1 MENDENAEKEIGSIG
16 RSADTH
22 GQSKPESDRDFK
34 PRAED
39 PIGEGATKRGQ
50 SGSGVGEDGSF
61 PRSRDGEGVL
71 EKRSGS
77 SIYQPEAEVLSDSTG
92 NEPLHGRTVSRDSG
106 TSYVEAHSGPI
117 PSPRIL
123 AEYESKLPGTANKLV
138 QMTIDSS
145 HALDQVNLAN
155 AEMGFAAA
163 ESMRTSG
170 ELARSQQRNLRNL
183 TWAVF
188 LVTIVFAL
196 LGLSAPAMLGLV
208 LLVAGGGAQ
217 LVQPKFVELFSPDF
231 GNQPSSDDPSGRTEG
246 FN

>member
-1 MENDENAEKEIGSIG
+1 VENDENAEKEIGSIG

-39 PIGEGATKRGQ
+39 PIGEGAAKRSQ
-50 SGSGVGEDGSF
+50 PGSGVGEDGSF
-61 PRSRDGEGVL
+61 PRSRDGKGVL

-77 SIYQPEAEVLSDSTG
+77 TIYQPKAEVLSNSTG

-117 PSPRIL
+117 PSPRNL
-123 AEYESKLPGTANKLV
+123 AEYESKLPGTADKLV
-138 QMTIDSS
+138 QMAIDSS
-145 HALDQVNLAN
+145 YALDQVNLAD
-155 AEMGFAAA
+155 AQMGFAAA

-170 ELARSQQRNLRNL
+170 ELAKNQQRNLRNL

-188 LVTIVFAL
+188 FVTVVFAL
-196 LGLSAPAMLGLV
+196 LGLSVPAILGLI

-231 GNQPSSDDPSGRTEG
+231 GNQPSTDESSGKA
-246 FN
+246 